1 MLIECKKCEAVV
13 DAEVLCYYESYDYYY
28 EKDTLNPPDK
38 VKYSFL
44 KCPKC
49 KTPLIACQVDLWGVG
64 WDEPCRIYPPQD
76 KQVNPSFPEPIRK
89 AYQEALSCFKGKAF
103 TASAIMCRKIL
114 EGICGVHGVNAYN
127 LASGLKEMKD
137 KGIIESRLFEWAEAL
152 RISGNE
158 AAHDV
163 NVTISSQDAK
173 DIIEFTEALLEYI
186 FTFRDKFDK
195 FTKRKQVPKQRGKA
209 EGVIKQAKSSK

>member
-1 MLIECKKCEAVV
+1 MLTECKKCEAVV
-13 DAEVLCYYESYDYYY
+13 DAKVLYSYDSHEYYS
-28 EKDTLNPPDK
+28 EDNPAGYP
-38 VKYSFL
+38 VKYSFH

-49 KTPLIACQVDLWGVG
+49 EMPLLTLRENFGLG
-64 WDEPCRIYPPQD
+64 WEDPSRIYPPQD
-76 KQVNPSFPEPIRK
+76 KRIHPSFPEPIKK
-89 AYQEALSCFKGKAF
+89 AYQEALSCYKNKSF
-103 TASAIMCRKIL
+103 TAAAIMCRKTL
-114 EGICGVHGVNAYN
+114 EGICSTHGINAKN

-173 DIIEFTEALLEYI
+173 DIIEFTAALLEYI
-186 FTFRDKFDK
+186 FTFRDKFND
-195 FTKRKQVPKQRGKA
+195 FIKRKQAPKQ
-209 EGVIKQAKSSK
+209 